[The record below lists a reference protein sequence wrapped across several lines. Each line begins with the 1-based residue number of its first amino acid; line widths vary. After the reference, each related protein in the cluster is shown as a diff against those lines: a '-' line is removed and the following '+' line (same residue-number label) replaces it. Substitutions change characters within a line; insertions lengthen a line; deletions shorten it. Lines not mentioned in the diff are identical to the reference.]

1 MYVCVNYRSDFATGT
16 IETAIHFV
24 IYEHLKK
31 LFRERRDNYQM
42 QPLDCVLA
50 AGLAKMT
57 ASSTCYP
64 HGEWTDPIQFSGSH
78 CVYGHPRVNIDSR
91 WIDRAHFGMSLI
103 SSV

>member
-1 MYVCVNYRSDFATGT
+1 MRVYFNYRGIFYSTLLPAVGT

-31 LFRERRDNYQM
+31 LFKERRENYQM

-64 HGEWTDPIQFSGSH
+64 HGEWTDLCF
-78 CVYGHPRVNIDSR
+78 VFMVN
-91 WIDRAHFGMSLI
+91 
-103 SSV
+103 VE

>member
-1 MYVCVNYRSDFATGT
+1 MIRVPFATGT

-31 LFRERRDNYQM
+31 LFKERRENYQM

-64 HGEWTDPIQFSGSH
+64 HGKEWDDLVPILYLGTLIVFM
-78 CVYGHPRVNIDSR
+78 VNV
-91 WIDRAHFGMSLI
+91 A
-103 SSV
+103 

>member
-1 MYVCVNYRSDFATGT
+1 MYLNYRGIFSTPYPGT

-31 LFRERRDNYQM
+31 VIKERRENYQM
-42 QPLDCVLA
+42 QPLDFVVA

-64 HGEWTDPIQFSGSH
+64 HGEWTD
-78 CVYGHPRVNIDSR
+78 
-91 WIDRAHFGMSLI
+91 WIVFM
-103 SSV
+103 VTVE